1 MAAQFSQTTR
11 SLRSDTSRY
20 AFIAWGLAGALMS
33 VWMAWFFLG
42 SVTVY
47 EVSKRARLEVMQ
59 ASHPVAAQVPSKVVS
74 TALTIGADVLA
85 GDILVALDDSSER
98 LRLKEEETRLETIP
112 RQIASLDRE
121 IDAREREKT
130 ADSRSASAAADV
142 ARFRS
147 REAEAAVEGAKDYE
161 RRVGKLSTSGLV
173 PTLDVTRA
181 ATETQKLS
189 ASRDSLSSDLGR
201 IELDA
206 ATRSNQH
213 DAVIESLQHAKTSL
227 EGELA
232 TARATIA
239 RLKVDIE
246 KHLVRAS
253 VSGRLGDV
261 VPIQAGAYVVE
272 GQRLATIVPTGDLII
287 VADFDPALTLG
298 RVRKGQHGRLRLD
311 GFPWAQYGSIP
322 ATVTRVASEIRD
334 DAVRVEFVLDAGAA
348 NRVPMQHGLPGS
360 VEVSVEQASPATL
373 VLRAAGLVLSAPTS
387 TSGTTIAE
395 SRR

>member
-1 MAAQFSQTTR
+1 
-11 SLRSDTSRY
+11 
-20 AFIAWGLAGALMS
+20 
-33 VWMAWFFLG
+33 
-42 SVTVY
+42 
-47 EVSKRARLEVMQ
+47 
-59 ASHPVAAQVPSKVVS
+59 VPSKVVS
-74 TALTIGADVLA
+74 TSLTIGADVQA
-85 GDILVALDDSSER
+85 GDILAALDDSSET
-98 LRLKEEETRLETIP
+98 LRLKEEETRLESIP
-112 RQIASLDRE
+112 RQIASLERE
-121 IDAREREKT
+121 MDAREREKT

-161 RRVGKLSTSGLV
+161 RRVGKLSTNGLV
-173 PTLDVTRA
+173 PSLDVTRA

-227 EGELA
+227 EGDLA
-232 TARATIA
+232 TSRATIA

-261 VPIQAGAYVVE
+261 LPIQAGAYILE

-348 NRVPMQHGLPGS
+348 NQVPMQHGLPGF

-373 VLRAAGLVLSAPTS
+373 ILRAAGLMLSAPTS
-387 TSGTTIAE
+387 ASGTTIAE